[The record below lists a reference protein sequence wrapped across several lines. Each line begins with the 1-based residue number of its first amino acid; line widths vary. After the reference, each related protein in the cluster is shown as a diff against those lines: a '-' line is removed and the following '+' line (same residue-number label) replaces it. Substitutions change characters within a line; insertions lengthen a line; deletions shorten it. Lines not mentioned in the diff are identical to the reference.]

1 MSPMSR
7 EKLRAHKALLLKK
20 YGQRPWFRG
29 VGIAPSGGDLVLR
42 LNVDDR
48 ELGDDDIP
56 TEFESCPI
64 EVVFTHGYEKR

>member
-1 MSPMSR
+1 MTSPSH
-7 EKLRAHKALLLKK
+7 EELRARKVLLQKK

-48 ELGDDDIP
+48 EVGDDEIP
-56 TEFESCPI
+56 TEFESSPI
-64 EVVFTHGYEKR
+64 EIVYTHGYEKR